1 MRFKTMSCRDVDE
14 EFAVHASVLGGNP
27 NRSEIML
34 DDLPD
39 GTNTFESVVDFC
51 YGFNIDV
58 TATTIALLYR
68 TMDMYLEVII
78 QVAIFGSFLCV
89 HASFYVKAH
98 IFICKCNLKK
108 EIKDD

>member
-68 TMDMYLEVII
+68 TMDMYLELTSSYVNVTSKRRLKMIRKRWRTEHEDAT
-78 QVAIFGSFLCV
+78 QSVANV
-89 HASFYVKAH
+89 
-98 IFICKCNLKK
+98 
-108 EIKDD
+108 